1 MPKVNKT
8 RNLVLLL
15 LAGLLA
21 TPVSIN
27 GAFMSG
33 VLDGFHPWR
42 AVWFIFG
49 FIAVLALPVV
59 IAYGTCVPNTRAVW
73 VWMFFLVAANALME
87 YGACADVRMWGHQC
101 PNESLLGQATAAL
114 LQPSSWLAVG
124 IGAVCQ
130 IESALSTRATRK
142 TKLVVA
148 PKGI

>member
-1 MPKVNKT
+1 MSKVNKT
-8 RNLVLLL
+8 RNLGLLI

-21 TPVSIN
+21 ISVSMN

-33 VLDGFHPWR
+33 IFDGFHPWR
-42 AVWFIFG
+42 ANSFIFG
-49 FIAVLALPVV
+49 FIAFLALPTV
-59 IAYGTCVPNTRAVW
+59 IAYGTWTPNTRAVW

-114 LQPSSWLAVG
+114 LRPSSWLAVG

-142 TKLVVA
+142 TNLVVA